1 MCPLADKS
9 RLLLANTQLDT
20 TMAPLAYAGTAKMAR
35 LAISPAVLATL
46 VPTVVSTSDAS
57 GYPLADTRDGS
68 RFTDG
73 GDPNLRWYL
82 PAWALRTAPDAA
94 FAFGAVR
101 DGADQNGHPFNRASL
116 TVGLQKRVPDDVAA
130 AQAAPVDPSA
140 PALTYQEIPLTSIAA
155 SLLLVGKDDSGA
167 DFTHEVAG
175 QVVLSEADPTQAT
188 FTTPGLVGPD
198 VILAF
203 VELTATGQASLRLG
217 YSFQVARWVSDQP
230 TPPTGPGP
238 RRARLLQD
246 LMLRRVDLRPPHID
260 DPDPVDAAV
269 AASPTFEMLATPRL
283 ATLAMPLRMEAL
295 AMPVVRL
302 KPGRGMIDLSTV
314 VDLPPPAVEAPR
326 TAVHESLNET
336 VTLGLGNT
344 YAVPSYRPLYTLTS
358 DGTTRSIVG
367 ADDLEQFRSKQSEY
381 VELTALGNIGATYP
395 TLRAVYLG
403 EVSGTVVAVPAAYGV
418 LRTPDGLLATCQAI
432 VDPAPTSASGC
443 RFQFNFG
450 LGPVI
455 DPGDLARL
463 AADLQVLPSLAGRS
477 LRLTLPTA
485 LDSTVPSVIQTSS
498 ATNPLFVGGLVPN
511 TFALAWDVVDGDLP
525 AVAAANLLLKQFAD
539 PHAQTLVGRIAVKLD
554 DAHQPPVQA
563 DLILDVG
570 VTSGSEDV
578 AIVLT
583 PGGDAELSNQTDL
596 PLVVRRQTI
605 HTTAGFITT
614 ESGAKV
620 AAKGRCVLDLPDG
633 VDQVLVGCTLDLPDD
648 GTLLRAEDYVE
659 VTVENVARIH
669 HPMGLNAAGQF
680 GDDVAMVSIQMALDR
695 APEVPVPTVA
705 LSPDHPIDNTAVE
718 VPVQLALEGLSTTLA
733 LTITPTGGGRPYDR
747 ALTHDFLAHPILTL
761 THEDLTPPA

>member
-1 MCPLADKS
+1 M
-9 RLLLANTQLDT
+9 
-20 TMAPLAYAGTAKMAR
+20 
-35 LAISPAVLATL
+35 
-46 VPTVVSTSDAS
+46 
-57 GYPLADTRDGS
+57 
-68 RFTDG
+68 
-73 GDPNLRWYL
+73 
-82 PAWALRTAPDAA
+82 RTCGWRCD
-94 FAFGAVR
+94 R
-101 DGADQNGHPFNRASL
+101 
-116 TVGLQKRVPDDVAA
+116 
-130 AQAAPVDPSA
+130 
-140 PALTYQEIPLTSIAA
+140 
-155 SLLLVGKDDSGA
+155 
-167 DFTHEVAG
+167 
-175 QVVLSEADPTQAT
+175 
-188 FTTPGLVGPD
+188 
-198 VILAF
+198 
-203 VELTATGQASLRLG
+203 
-217 YSFQVARWVSDQP
+217 
-230 TPPTGPGP
+230 
-238 RRARLLQD
+238 
-246 LMLRRVDLRPPHID
+246 PHID
-260 DPDPVDAAV
+260 DPDPVVV
-269 AASPTFEMLATPRL
+269 ATPATEMLAAPRL
-283 ATLAMPLRMEAL
+283 ATMAMPLRMEAV
-295 AMPVVRL
+295 AMPMARL
-302 KPGRGMIDLSTV
+302 KPRLGMIDLATV
-314 VDLPPPAVEAPR
+314 VDLPPATVEPPR
-326 TAVHESLNET
+326 TAVHESLTET

-344 YAVPSYRPLYTLTS
+344 YAVPSYRPLYTLTA

-367 ADDLEQFRSKQSEY
+367 TDDLEQFRTLQSEY

-395 TLRAVYLG
+395 SLRAVYLG
-403 EVSGTVVAVPAAYGV
+403 EVSGTVVAVPPKYGV
-418 LRTPDGLLATCQAI
+418 LRTPDGLLATCHAI
-432 VDPAPTSASGC
+432 VDPSPTSASGC

-450 LGPVI
+450 LGPVV

-485 LDSTVPSVIQTSS
+485 LDSTVPSVIQTGS

-525 AVAAANLLLKQFAD
+525 AVAAANLLLEQFAD

-596 PLVVRRQTI
+596 PLVVRRQTT
-605 HTTAGFITT
+605 HTAAGFTTT
-614 ESGAKV
+614 ESGAKL

-633 VDQVLVGCTLDLPDD
+633 VDQVLVDCTLDLPDD
-648 GTLLRAEDYVE
+648 GTVLRAEDYVE

-669 HPMGLNAAGQF
+669 HPMGINAAGQF

-718 VPVQLALEGLSTTLA
+718 VPVQLALEGLATTLA

-761 THEDLTPPA
+761 THADLTPPA